1 MRNVAVLIGLASL
14 VAGCAAQRPPV
25 PVDPRPPV
33 ADAAT
38 TLPAP
43 YSRPPAFKGIVRE
56 SHYVTMRDGVRIA
69 VDVLRPASAAGK
81 RLPTVLQQT
90 RYWRTP
96 DIRFPF
102 NLFASP
108 LDYQGIFGRFK
119 TQLVERG
126 YAWVDVDTRGSGA
139 SFGNRPWDYAPDE
152 IQDGGEIMSWIV
164 AQPWSDGKVA
174 TAGASYTGS
183 TAEFAMIN
191 RHPALQAVINVS
203 SEFDQYTDILAP
215 GGVPLTWWLDDWGAE
230 TAALDRNEIP
240 GASRFEKMA
249 SGGVAEVAGHRADR
263 ARAVAEHR
271 DNYDFRELKKMI
283 YRDDFAL
290 AAGDAQSPARA
301 AAQRRQFI
309 WLERKFGKDF
319 LARGVDL
326 ASGHGYL
333 ADLKAQKAPVYAV
346 AGWFDGTYANA
357 AAKRFNTLGTPGD
370 KLIIGP
376 WDHTQ
381 HSISPFTAGGATKFD
396 LLAELMKFLDG
407 TVGGDAAA
415 LAVDAP
421 VHYYTMGAERWN
433 AATSWPPASTPTTL
447 YLADGHG
454 LAAKAPE
461 SHGAADDYIVD
472 MAATTGRRTRFNTLM
487 GRALFNPYPDR
498 AEQDQRLLTYDGA
511 PLAQDTEVTGHP
523 LVWLTI
529 AANADDAAVFV
540 YLEDVAPDGSVTYV
554 TEGELRALH
563 RKISPEA
570 PPTWQAGPYHSFRRG
585 DAAPLTPGVPAEMAF
600 DLLPTSYL
608 FKAGH
613 RIRIAIAGADAGH
626 FAPIPA
632 TAAAPPRLSVFRDR
646 DHPSRIVLPV
656 RRDPENAPAMA
667 AR

>member
-1 MRNVAVLIGLASL
+1 MRNIVVITAAALL
-14 VAGCAAQRPPV
+14 AGCAATVPPV
-25 PVDPRPPV
+25 ATDPRPPV

-38 TLPAP
+38 VAPAP
-43 YSRPPAFKGIVRE
+43 YARPAKFKGVVRE

-69 VDVLRPASAAGK
+69 VDVLRPANAAGN
-81 RLPTVLQQT
+81 RLPAVLQQT

-126 YAWVDVDTRGSGA
+126 YVWVDVDARGSGA

-152 IQDGGEIMSWIV
+152 IQDGGEIMSWIA
-164 AQPWSDGKVA
+164 AQLWSNGKIA

-191 RHPALQAVINVS
+191 RHPALKAVVNVS

-240 GASRFEKMA
+240 GASRLEKMA
-249 SGGVAEVAGHRADR
+249 SGGVAEVSGHRADR
-263 ARAVAEHR
+263 SRAVAEHR
-271 DNYDFRELKKMI
+271 DNYDFRELKTMT

-290 AAGDAQSPARA
+290 ASADAQSPVRA
-301 AAQRRQFI
+301 AAQKRQFA
-309 WLERKFGKDF
+309 WLERKFGPAF
-319 LARGVDL
+319 LDRGVDL
-326 ASGHGYL
+326 ASSHGYL
-333 ADLKAQKAPVYAV
+333 ADLKAQNAPVYAV

-357 AAKRFNTLGTPGD
+357 AAKRFNTRGTPGD

-381 HSISPFTAGGATKFD
+381 HNISPFTAGGVTRFD

-407 TVGGDAAA
+407 TVGGDKTA

-433 AATSWPPASTPTTL
+433 AAPAWPPKSTATTL
-447 YLADGHG
+447 YLADGKR
-454 LAAKAPE
+454 LSPEAPRE
-461 SHGAADDYIVD
+461 KGAADTYVVD
-472 MAATTGRRTRFNTLM
+472 MSATTGTRTRFNTLM
-487 GRALFNPYPDR
+487 GRALLNPYPDR
-498 AEQDQRLLTYDGA
+498 AEQDRKLLVYDGA
-511 PLAQDTEVTGHP
+511 PLAKDTEVTGHP
-523 LVWLTI
+523 LIWLTI
-529 AANADDAAVFV
+529 ATDATDAAVFA
-540 YLEDVAPDGSVTYV
+540 YLEDVGPDGSVAYV

-563 RKISPEA
+563 RKISTDPA
-570 PPTWQAGPYHSFRRG
+570 PTWQAGPYHSFRRA
-585 DAAPLTPGVPAEMAF
+585 DAAPLTPGTPAELAF
-600 DLLPTSYL
+600 ELLPTSYL
-608 FKAGH
+608 FKADH

-626 FAPIPA
+626 FAPLPSGA
-632 TAAAPPRLSVFRDR
+632 TQRASWSVYRDR
-646 DHPSRIVLPV
+646 LHPSRIILPIV
-656 RRDPENAPAMA
+656 AGPTSAMFKA
-667 AR
+667 Q